1 MIVLYLHKSNVV
13 LYLQDV
19 LMMLIIGVNNAP
31 AQLVIMM
38 NYIVMA
44 IGILKGALLVVV
56 VQLVHTGIIALE
68 QMMAHAV
75 AVQPVV
81 LGDTGL

>member
-1 MIVLYLHKSNVV
+1 
-13 LYLQDV
+13 
-19 LMMLIIGVNNAP
+19 MMLMIGVDNAP

-56 VQLVHTGIIALE
+56 VQTIHTGIIALE
-68 QMMAHAV
+68 QMVAHAV

-81 LGDTGL
+81 LGATGL